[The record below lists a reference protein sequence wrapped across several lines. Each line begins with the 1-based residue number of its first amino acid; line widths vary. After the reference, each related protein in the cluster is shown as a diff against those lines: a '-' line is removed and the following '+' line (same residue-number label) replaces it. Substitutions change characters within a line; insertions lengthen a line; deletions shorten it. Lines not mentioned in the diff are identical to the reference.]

1 LVRKLLQRTTDVVHF
16 EHRARIFDESYA
28 WNVSEQELI
37 WMELGR
43 SLLRT
48 MAILGAGL
56 LTAGASLSA
65 TAAEVLP
72 GGVFDLTITGL
83 VRFLAHGGQLDD
95 ARQDN
100 RFSRSL
106 DFSNDTE
113 FHVLA
118 RGRDERT
125 GMEYGATIEF
135 LADTDEIFN
144 TKETWVFA
152 RGGWGEVRLGDQ
164 EGVAE
169 NSSVGAQEVA
179 AGTGGID
186 GDVVD
191 EIAVGVVFLTHTDTA
206 TKIRYYTPSF
216 GGFSVGVDYTP
227 TQQEVDSGD
236 LNGQFFARKDG
247 LLSMQAENVFE
258 GGLIYEAELADDV
271 DLLASVVGVSGELTS
286 TGQEEFADDEDEFGD
301 KQWWGWQAGA
311 AIDLYGFRLGGSF
324 ADEKVGEFEKT
335 FYTVG
340 IGWGDEDQFNTS
352 VTYGQ
357 VIDSTGTPFDHPFN
371 LVFSAD
377 YALMQGLL
385 LAGDVGL
392 FDNDG
397 TDSDYSGG
405 DKGWQMVISLD
416 LVF

>member
-1 LVRKLLQRTTDVVHF
+1 M
-16 EHRARIFDESYA
+16 A
-28 WNVSEQELI
+28 
-37 WMELGR
+37 LGR

-48 MAILGAGL
+48 MAVLGAGL
-56 LTAGASLSA
+56 LTAGACLPA

-72 GGVFDLTITGL
+72 GGVFDLTITGFA
-83 VRFLAHGGQLDD
+83 RFRAHGGQLDD
-95 ARQDN
+95 ARQDDS
-100 RFSRSL
+100 FSRSL

-118 RGRDERT
+118 RGRDEKT

-135 LADTDEIFN
+135 QADTDQIFN
-144 TKETWVFA
+144 TKETWIFV

-191 EIAVGVVFLTHTDTA
+191 EIAVGVVFLTNTDTA

-216 GGFSVGVDYTP
+216 GGFSVGVAYTP

-247 LLSMQAENVFE
+247 LFAMQAKNVFE
-258 GGLIYEAELADDV
+258 GGLIYDAELADDV
-271 DLLASVVGVSGELTS
+271 DLLASVVGLYGSLTS
-286 TGQEEFADDEDEFGD
+286 TGADEFADDEDEFGD
-301 KQWWGWQAGA
+301 RNWWGWQAGST
-311 AIDLYGFRLGGSF
+311 IDVYGFRFGGSF
-324 ADEKVGEFEKT
+324 ANEKVGELERT
-335 FYTVG
+335 FYTLG
-340 IGWGDEDQFNTS
+340 LGWGDEDTFNTS

-357 VIDSTGTPFDHPFN
+357 VIDSTGIPYDKPFN

-377 YALMQGLL
+377 YALLPGLL
-385 LAGDVGL
+385 LQGDVGV

-397 TDSDYSGG
+397 TDPDYPGG
-405 DKGWQMVISLD
+405 DRGWQAVAALE
-416 LVF
+416 LAF

>member
-1 LVRKLLQRTTDVVHF
+1 MM
-16 EHRARIFDESYA
+16 
-28 WNVSEQELI
+28 QE
-37 WMELGR
+37 GR
-43 SLLRT
+43 PLYINAFL
-48 MAILGAGL
+48 AAGL
-56 LTAGASLSA
+56 LIATEVATSASA
-65 TAAEVLP
+65 TEVRR
-72 GGVFDLTITGL
+72 GGALDLTVTGFA
-83 VRFLAHGGQLDD
+83 RFRAHGGQLDD
-95 ARQDN
+95 ARQDDS
-100 RFSRSL
+100 FSRSL

-118 RGRDERT
+118 RGRDEKT

-135 LADTDEIFN
+135 QADTDQIFN
-144 TKETWVFA
+144 TKETWIFV

-191 EIAVGVVFLTHTDTA
+191 EIAVGVVFLTNTDTA

-216 GGFSVGVDYTP
+216 GGFSVGVAYTP

-247 LLSMQAENVFE
+247 LFAMQADNVFE
-258 GGLIYEAELADDV
+258 GGLIYEDELADDV
-271 DLLASVVGVSGELTS
+271 DLLASIVGLYGSLTS
-286 TGQEEFADDEDEFGD
+286 TGAEEFADDEDEFGD
-301 KQWWGWQAGA
+301 GDWWGWQAGT
-311 AIDLYGFRLGGSF
+311 AIDVYGFRFSGSF

-335 FYTVG
+335 FYTLG
-340 IGWGDEDQFNTS
+340 LGWGDEDTFNTS

-357 VIDSTGTPFDHPFN
+357 VIASTGTPYDKPFN

-377 YALMQGLL
+377 YALMPGLL
-385 LAGDVGL
+385 LQGDVGV

-397 TDSDYSGG
+397 TDPDYPGG
-405 DKGWQMVISLD
+405 DKGWQAVVALD
-416 LVF
+416 LAF

>member
-1 LVRKLLQRTTDVVHF
+1 MM
-16 EHRARIFDESYA
+16 
-28 WNVSEQELI
+28 QE
-37 WMELGR
+37 GR
-43 SLLRT
+43 PLYINAFL
-48 MAILGAGL
+48 AAGL
-56 LTAGASLSA
+56 LIATDVATSASA
-65 TAAEVLP
+65 TEVRR
-72 GGVFDLTITGL
+72 GGALDLTVTGFA
-83 VRFLAHGGQLDD
+83 RFRAHGGQLDD
-95 ARQDN
+95 ARQDDS
-100 RFSRSL
+100 FSRSL

-118 RGRDERT
+118 RGRDEKT

-135 LADTDEIFN
+135 QADTDQIFN
-144 TKETWVFA
+144 TKETWIFV

-191 EIAVGVVFLTHTDTA
+191 EIAVGVVFLTNTDTA

-216 GGFSVGVDYTP
+216 GGFSVGVAYTP

-247 LLSMQAENVFE
+247 LFAMQADNVFE
-258 GGLIYEAELADDV
+258 GGLIYEDELADDV
-271 DLLASVVGVSGELTS
+271 DLLASIVGLYGSLTS
-286 TGQEEFADDEDEFGD
+286 TGAEEFADDEDEFGD
-301 KQWWGWQAGA
+301 GDWWGWQAGTT
-311 AIDLYGFRLGGSF
+311 IDVYGFRFGGSF

-335 FYTVG
+335 FYTLG
-340 IGWGDEDQFNTS
+340 LGWGDEDTFNTS

-357 VIDSTGTPFDHPFN
+357 VIASTGTPYDKPFN

-377 YALMQGLL
+377 YALMPGLL
-385 LAGDVGL
+385 LQGDVGV

-397 TDSDYSGG
+397 TDPDYPGG
-405 DKGWQMVISLD
+405 DKGWQAVVALD
-416 LVF
+416 LAF

>member
-1 LVRKLLQRTTDVVHF
+1 MM
-16 EHRARIFDESYA
+16 
-28 WNVSEQELI
+28 QE
-37 WMELGR
+37 GR
-43 SLLRT
+43 PLYINAFL
-48 MAILGAGL
+48 AAGL
-56 LTAGASLSA
+56 LIATDVATSASA
-65 TAAEVLP
+65 TEVRR
-72 GGVFDLTITGL
+72 GGALDLTVTGFA
-83 VRFLAHGGQLDD
+83 RFRAHGGQLDD

-100 RFSRSL
+100 SFSRQL

-113 FHVLA
+113 VHILA
-118 RGRDERT
+118 RTRDPQT
-125 GMEYGATIEF
+125 GLEYGATIEF
-135 LADTDEIFN
+135 QADTDQIFN
-144 TKETWVFA
+144 TKETWIFV

-191 EIAVGVVFLTHTDTA
+191 EIAVGVVFLTNTDTA

-216 GGFSVGVDYTP
+216 GGFSVGVAYTP

-247 LLSMQAENVFE
+247 LFAMQADNVFE
-258 GGLIYEAELADDV
+258 GGLIYEDELADDV
-271 DLLASVVGVSGELTS
+271 DLLASIVGLYGSLTS
-286 TGQEEFADDEDEFGD
+286 TGAEEFADDEDEFGD
-301 KQWWGWQAGA
+301 GDWWGWQAGA
-311 AIDLYGFRLGGSF
+311 TIDVYGFRFGGSF

-335 FYTVG
+335 FYTLG
-340 IGWGDEDQFNTS
+340 LGWGDEDTFNTS

-357 VIDSTGTPFDHPFN
+357 VIASTGTPYDKPFN

-377 YALMQGLL
+377 YALMPGLL
-385 LAGDVGL
+385 LQGDVGV

-397 TDSDYSGG
+397 TDPDYPGG
-405 DKGWQMVISLD
+405 DKGWQAVVALD
-416 LVF
+416 LAF